1 LLALAAQAQGLGVG
15 AAEATTTHH
24 TTGLQH
30 GGLVTMPGT
39 YRLAE
44 SGPELVI
51 PWSTLGRMVRS
62 MADAAGR
69 LAMLPEELEGSPQ
82 RPWVPIGPGGEAP
95 SWTWPQAGAN
105 RPVII
110 APQITVPILGRVD
123 ATSRKQVRDLQE
135 QIRAGILA
143 EMPFI
148 QDQVSTGLARAT
160 KQNQRYGVTQL

>member
-1 LLALAAQAQGLGVG
+1 
-15 AAEATTTHH
+15 
-24 TTGLQH
+24 LQH
-30 GGLVTMPGT
+30 GGLGTTPGT

-69 LAMLPEELEGSPQ
+69 LAMLPEDLGRSPQ
-82 RPWVPIGPGGEAP
+82 RPWVPIGPGGIGP
-95 SWTWPQAGAN
+95 RAGAN
-105 RPVII
+105 RPVTI

-123 ATSRKQVRDLQE
+123 ATSRKQVRSLQE

-148 QDQVSTGLARAT
+148 QDLVSTGLARAT